1 MLNSVWQATQILWS
15 LHTQPEV
22 TSNDNCPSERYCSY
36 DIAVK
41 GQAIN
46 VDHYE
51 ADNGYTGT
59 LVVIHGMSPKGK
71 RDPRVVQLCYA
82 LSKVGFR
89 VISPEIESISQL
101 SICPSQIQSIA
112 DVMQV
117 IASDQSIAPSGKI
130 GVLAPSFSGAMCLS
144 AASLPE
150 LKPHISAVCAIGTFT
165 EVESVI
171 SYLLNDASADPYGR
185 FIVLKKI
192 VPLVCEA
199 ENHALLLGALDA
211 AIRDNLNELAFND
224 PDNEYHRYF
233 DEASYEGQQHIHRLF
248 NDLTYRDQLLSEG
261 KVKLAEEIKALDI
274 VQHIHGLTANVFLL
288 HGASDIVI
296 PCNQSE
302 KLYRELKGLNKQSN
316 LVVTPFIS
324 HGDTR
329 FHFHQIR
336 DVAKIIQ
343 GFAGYF
349 KSVANFAVK

>member
-15 LHTQPEV
+15 LHTQPEEA
-22 TSNDNCPSERYCSY
+22 SCDQLSQERCDSY
-36 DIAVK
+36 DITVK
-41 GQAIN
+41 GQAIS

-51 ADNGYTGT
+51 EDNDYSGT

-82 LSKVGFR
+82 LGKVGFR
-89 VISPEIESISQL
+89 VISPEIVSISQL
-101 SICPSQIQSIA
+101 TICPSQIQSIA
-112 DVMQV
+112 DVMHV
-117 IASDQSIAPSGKI
+117 IARDQTITPSGKI

-150 LKPHISAVCAIGTFT
+150 LKSHISAVCAIGTFT
-165 EVESVI
+165 DVVSVI
-171 SYLLNDASADPYGR
+171 SYLLNDTNADPYGR

-199 ENHALLLGALDA
+199 EKQPLLLGALEA
-211 AIRDNLNELAFND
+211 AIRDNLNEVAFD
-224 PDNEYHRYF
+224 APDNEYHRYLGNAPY
-233 DEASYEGQQHIHRLF
+233 EAQQHIHRLF
-248 NDLTYRDQLLSEG
+248 NDLTYRDQLLTEG
-261 KVKLAEEIKALDI
+261 KVKLAEEIKALNI
-274 VQHIHGLTANVFLL
+274 LQHIHGLTANVFLL

-302 KLYRELKGLNKQSN
+302 RLYRELKELKIQSN

-349 KSVANFAVK
+349 KSVANFAA